1 MTDTALETKT
11 VDVFDASG
19 AKAGSAELP
28 AEIFDVTANIPLI
41 HQVVTAQ
48 LAAARQGTH
57 STKGR
62 GEVRG
67 GGRKPHRQKGTGRAR
82 QGSIRAPQ
90 YTGGGVVHGP
100 QPRNYAQ
107 RTPKKMIAAALRG
120 ALSDRARGGRV
131 FVVSDLVIGDTPSTK
146 AAVATLA
153 RVADVERAL
162 VVLHRDDDLAWLSL
176 RNAVTVHALAVDQLN
191 AYDVLVNDVVV
202 FTTAALKSFVGRSAG
217 SVATEETQPYGE
229 GSYVGDEPPTGYDI
243 KGNEDS
249 KKFHTPQSSHYGRT
263 VAEVWFNS
271 VEAAEAAGFAATK
284 GDAGAGE
291 KSE

>member
-1 MTDTALETKT
+1 MTDTVLETRS
-11 VDVFDASG
+11 VDVLDASG
-19 AKAGSAELP
+19 AKSGTAELP

-67 GGRKPHRQKGTGRAR
+67 GGRKPYRQKGTGRAR

-100 QPRNYAQ
+100 TPRNYSQ

-131 FVVSDLVIGDTPSTK
+131 HVVSELVGGDTPSTK
-146 AAVATLA
+146 TAIATLA
-153 RVADVERAL
+153 KVADAERTL

-176 RNAVTVHALAVDQLN
+176 RNVVTVHALAVDQLN

-202 FTTAALKSFVGRSAG
+202 FTEAALKSFVGRSAG
-217 SVATEETQPYGE
+217 TVETEHAHPYGD
-229 GSYVGDEPPTGYDI
+229 GSYVGDEPPAGFDI

-263 VAEVWFNS
+263 EAEVWFNS
-271 VEAAEAAGFAATK
+271 VEAAEAAGFVATK